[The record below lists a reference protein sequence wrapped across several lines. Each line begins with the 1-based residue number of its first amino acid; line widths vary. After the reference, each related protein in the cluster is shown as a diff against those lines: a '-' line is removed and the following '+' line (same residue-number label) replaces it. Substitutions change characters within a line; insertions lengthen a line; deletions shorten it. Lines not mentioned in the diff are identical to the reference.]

1 VDKNDTL
8 LSVKQALKQASN
20 MLLKVTQYP
29 KKEALVLLSYFLCK
43 DEVWLF
49 LHEDSKIENS
59 NGYFK
64 LIKRRVNEE
73 PIEYITKKV
82 SFYSE
87 EFFIDYGAL
96 IPRPETELLVD
107 EVIKLS
113 KNFKKEIN
121 ISEIGIGSGIIS
133 IMLAKN
139 IKNSK
144 IIATDTSTKAIEIAK
159 KNIEHFNLLDK
170 IKVFN
175 SPYLDFIEEKI
186 DIIVSNPP
194 YVANDYK
201 VEKPLHYEPQ
211 EAIFAGEEG
220 DEILKNIIHVAKEK
234 KVKYL
239 ACEIGYDQKDSIS
252 KMLNKLSFSEYYF
265 YKDLSGFD
273 RGFVAKGDCDV

>member
-1 VDKNDTL
+1 MDKNDTS
-8 LSVKQALKQASN
+8 LSIKQALKLASS

-29 KKEALVLLSYFLCK
+29 KKEALILLSYFLCK

-49 LHEDSKIENS
+49 LHEDSKIKNS
-59 NGYFK
+59 DGYFN
-64 LIKRRVNEE
+64 LIKRRANEE

-107 EVIKLS
+107 EVIKLA

-144 IIATDTSTKAIEIAK
+144 ITATDTSIKAIEIAK
-159 KNIEHFNLLDK
+159 KNIEKFSFLDK

-175 SPYLDFIEEKI
+175 SSYLDCVEEKI

-194 YVANDYK
+194 YVANDYE
-201 VEKPLHYEPQ
+201 VEKPLHYEPK

-220 DEILKNIIHVAKEK
+220 DEILKNIIHVAKKK

-239 ACEIGYDQKDSIS
+239 ACEIGYNQKDSIVE
-252 KMLNKLSFSEYYF
+252 LLDKLSFGEYYF

-273 RGFVAKGDCDV
+273 RGFVVST

>member
-1 VDKNDTL
+1 MDKNDTL

-29 KKEALVLLSYFLCK
+29 KKEALILLSYFLCK

-175 SPYLDFIEEKI
+175 SSYLDFIEEKI

>member
-1 VDKNDTL
+1 MNKNDTS
-8 LSVKQALKQASN
+8 LSIKQALKLASS

-29 KKEALVLLSYFLCK
+29 KKEALILLSYFLCK

-49 LHEDSKIENS
+49 LHEDSKIKNS
-59 NGYFK
+59 DGYFN
-64 LIKRRVNEE
+64 LIKRRANEE

-107 EVIKLS
+107 EVIKLA

-144 IIATDTSTKAIEIAK
+144 ITATDTSIKAIEIAK
-159 KNIEHFNLLDK
+159 KNIEKFSFLDK

-175 SPYLDFIEEKI
+175 SSYLDCIEEKI

-194 YVANDYK
+194 YVANDYE
-201 VEKPLHYEPQ
+201 VEKPLHYEPK

-220 DEILKNIIHVAKEK
+220 DEILKNIIHLAKKK

-239 ACEIGYDQKDSIS
+239 ACEIGYNQKDSIIG
-252 KMLNKLSFSEYYF
+252 LLDKLSFGEYYF

-273 RGFVAKGDCDV
+273 RGFVVTT

>member
-1 VDKNDTL
+1 MNKNDTS
-8 LSVKQALKQASN
+8 LSIKQALKLASS

-29 KKEALVLLSYFLCK
+29 KKEALILLSYFLCK

-49 LHEDSKIENS
+49 LHEDSKIKNS
-59 NGYFK
+59 DGYFN
-64 LIKRRVNEE
+64 LIKRRANEE

-107 EVIKLS
+107 EVIKLA

-144 IIATDTSTKAIEIAK
+144 ITATDTSIKAIEIAK
-159 KNIEHFNLLDK
+159 KNIEKFSFLDK

-175 SPYLDFIEEKI
+175 SSYLDCIEEKI

-194 YVANDYK
+194 YVANDYE
-201 VEKPLHYEPQ
+201 VEKPLHYEPK

-220 DEILKNIIHVAKEK
+220 DEILKNIIHVAKKK

-239 ACEIGYDQKDSIS
+239 ACEIGYNQKDSIIG
-252 KMLNKLSFSEYYF
+252 LLDKLSFGEYYF

-273 RGFVAKGDCDV
+273 RGFVVTT

>member
-1 VDKNDTL
+1 MNKNDTS
-8 LSVKQALKQASN
+8 LSIKQALKLASS

-29 KKEALVLLSYFLCK
+29 KKEALILLSYFLCK

-49 LHEDSKIENS
+49 LHEDSKIKNS
-59 NGYFK
+59 DGYFN
-64 LIKRRVNEE
+64 LIKRRANEE

-107 EVIKLS
+107 EVIKLA

-144 IIATDTSTKAIEIAK
+144 ITATDTSIKAIEIAK
-159 KNIEHFNLLDK
+159 KNIEKFSFLDK

-175 SPYLDFIEEKI
+175 SSYLDCVEEKI

-194 YVANDYK
+194 YVANDYE
-201 VEKPLHYEPQ
+201 VEKPLHYEPK

-220 DEILKNIIHVAKEK
+220 DEILKNIIHLAKKK

-239 ACEIGYDQKDSIS
+239 ACEIGYNQKDSIIG
-252 KMLNKLSFSEYYF
+252 LLDKLSFGEYYF

-273 RGFVAKGDCDV
+273 RGFVVST

>member
-1 VDKNDTL
+1 VDRNDTS
-8 LSVKQALKQASN
+8 LSIKQALKLASN
-20 MLLKVTQYP
+20 ILLEVVQYP
-29 KKEALVLLSYFLCK
+29 KKEALILLSYFLCK

-49 LHEDSKIENS
+49 LHEDSKIKNS
-59 NGYFK
+59 DGYFN
-64 LIKRRVNEE
+64 LIKRRANEE

-107 EVIKLS
+107 EVIKLA

-121 ISEIGIGSGIIS
+121 ISEIGIGSGVIS

-144 IIATDTSTKAIEIAK
+144 ITATDTSIKAIEIAK
-159 KNIEHFNLLDK
+159 KNIEKFRFLDK

-175 SPYLDFIEEKI
+175 SPYLDCIEEKI

-194 YVANDYK
+194 YVANDYE
-201 VEKPLHYEPQ
+201 VEKPLHYEPK

-220 DEILKNIIHVAKEK
+220 DEILKNIIHVAKKK

-239 ACEIGYDQKDSIS
+239 ACEIGYNQKDSIS
-252 KMLNKLSFSEYYF
+252 KMLNKLSFDEYYF

-273 RGFVAKGDCDV
+273 RGFVAKGDCNV